1 MAPDPEDG
9 GADQAEAS
17 HGSQECMPCRG
28 TGKVISNL
36 GGHASKVTCPW
47 CEGDGVRHAEID
59 AQAHWQTVEEGE
71 GSEGADG
78 DEAEA
83 DGEEE
88 SESDEGAEAGGDEVA
103 EGEHE
108 QPEGAGAAA

>member
-59 AQAHWQTVEEGE
+59 AQAHWSNTEAGE
-71 GSEGADG
+71 GQEGAAE

-83 DGEEE
+83 DGDQE
-88 SESDEGAEAGGDEVA
+88 SESA
-103 EGEHE
+103 
-108 QPEGAGAAA
+108 EGAGAAA